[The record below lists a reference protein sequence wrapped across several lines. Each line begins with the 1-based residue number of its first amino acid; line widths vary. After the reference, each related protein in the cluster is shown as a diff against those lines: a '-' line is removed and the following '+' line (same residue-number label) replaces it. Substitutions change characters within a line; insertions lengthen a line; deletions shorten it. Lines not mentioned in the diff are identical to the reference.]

1 MNIIIC
7 DDRKDDRN
15 NLVNLLSEYAKKKN
29 YDFNITE
36 YASGEQLC
44 ESQSVLGVKELSM
57 YISRTIRWRRLLK
70 WTMEMVRK

>member
-44 ESQSVLGVKELSM
+44 ESQSVLGV
-57 YISRTIRWRRLLK
+57 
-70 WTMEMVRK
+70 

>member
-36 YASGEQLC
+36 YASGEQLNLFKIFNIYWYKFFL
-44 ESQSVLGVKELSM
+44 V
-57 YISRTIRWRRLLK
+57 
-70 WTMEMVRK
+70 